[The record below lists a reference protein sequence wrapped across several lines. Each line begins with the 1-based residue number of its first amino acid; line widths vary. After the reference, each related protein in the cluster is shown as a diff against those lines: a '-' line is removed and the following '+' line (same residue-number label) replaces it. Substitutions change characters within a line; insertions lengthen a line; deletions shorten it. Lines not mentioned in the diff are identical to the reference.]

1 MAAADVGNGLAKRR
15 DKRLVRLII
24 WGGGVALVFV
34 IGMNQFPREYPHLG
48 MLQSFYYTIRLFIL
62 ENDISEFPQSW
73 PLIFIYFFAPLL
85 SLSALGTA
93 IRYLFRMS
101 PTLRTRWFSDHVIV
115 CGVGRTGK
123 LLAETFKSKGIT
135 VVGVDTGPAEAFEA
149 WCSDHRI
156 PIIHGDFLS
165 RTVLERAGAAGARAI
180 VYASGDD
187 LLNLEGVISAYGWL
201 KNDSG
206 PVRLLWAHIA
216 AEKLANTARIAL
228 RTEGR
233 VGIRFFDT
241 YRLAATKL
249 IAKYFGEETC
259 PNVTEVT
266 ILGFG
271 KFGRDLMEVMV
282 RECGDGPV
290 PDIRVVDIQDRGK
303 EVRDLAG
310 DLNVSD
316 KVGFF
321 QADIADLTLSDDMD
335 KAFFLC
341 TDDDIGNLAVAL
353 MLTRK
358 TRGSHI
364 YVRMAKWPIS
374 AIADHLQENSG
385 ITFININDLVVAG
398 VMDLPGIFEPA
409 KETDLKRSG
418 KDKRE

>member
-1 MAAADVGNGLAKRR
+1 MTAADPENGLAKRR
-15 DKRLVRLII
+15 ERRLIRLI
-24 WGGGVALVFV
+24 FWGGGVGLVFL
-34 IGMNQFPREYPHLG
+34 IGLIQFPREYPRLG
-48 MLQSFYYTIRLFIL
+48 LLQSFYYTIRLFIL
-62 ENDISEFPQSW
+62 ENDISEFPRSW
-73 PLIFIYFFAPLL
+73 SLIFIYFFAPLL
-85 SLSALGTA
+85 SLSALGTV
-93 IRYLFRMS
+93 ISYLFRMS
-101 PTLRTRWFSDHVIV
+101 PTLRTRWLSDHVIV

-123 LLAETFKSKGIT
+123 LLAETFKKKGIT
-135 VVGVDTGPAEAFEA
+135 VVGVDVGSAEAFEA

-156 PIIHGDFLS
+156 PVIHGDFLS

-216 AEKLANTARIAL
+216 TEKLANTARVAL

-241 YRLAATKL
+241 YRLAAIKL
-249 IAKYFGEETC
+249 MERYFGENTC
-259 PNVTEVT
+259 PNVTEAT
-266 ILGFG
+266 FLGFG

-282 RECGDGPV
+282 RKCADNSV
-290 PDIRVVDIQDRGK
+290 PEIRVVDKQDRAK
-303 EVRDLAG
+303 EVRELAREL
-310 DLNVSD
+310 DISD
-316 KVGFF
+316 KVGFL
-321 QADIADLTLSDDMD
+321 QADIADLTLSDDTD

-341 TDDDIGNLAVAL
+341 TDDDIGNLAVAM
-353 MLTRK
+353 MLTSR

-374 AIADHLQENSG
+374 AIADHLHENKG

-398 VMDLPGIFEPA
+398 VMDLPGIFASARES
-409 KETDLKRSG
+409 DLKRSK
-418 KDKRE
+418 KDNA